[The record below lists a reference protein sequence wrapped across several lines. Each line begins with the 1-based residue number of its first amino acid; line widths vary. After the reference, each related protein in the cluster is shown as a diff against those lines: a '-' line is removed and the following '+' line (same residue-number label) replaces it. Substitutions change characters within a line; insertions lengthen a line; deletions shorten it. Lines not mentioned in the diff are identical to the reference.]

1 MSNIE
6 LKINAVVK
14 MDGCLYRIIDISS
27 DSMLLINI
35 ELDRFDIQRVQL
47 DCVYSMLEQKQI
59 EEAGYSE
66 PQFPVDKLTEYDLE
80 KLQTKQKIIEDM
92 LMKLYPYWEDLQ
104 RNTSKDYIQPL
115 CDELDLQKKAVFRLV
130 RRYLQSGRNKA
141 SLMDQR
147 KIQMGKSLLE
157 GVSQGLR

>member
-59 EEAGYSE
+59 EEAGYS
-66 PQFPVDKLTEYDLE
+66 
-80 KLQTKQKIIEDM
+80 
-92 LMKLYPYWEDLQ
+92 
-104 RNTSKDYIQPL
+104 
-115 CDELDLQKKAVFRLV
+115 
-130 RRYLQSGRNKA
+130 
-141 SLMDQR
+141 
-147 KIQMGKSLLE
+147 
-157 GVSQGLR
+157 